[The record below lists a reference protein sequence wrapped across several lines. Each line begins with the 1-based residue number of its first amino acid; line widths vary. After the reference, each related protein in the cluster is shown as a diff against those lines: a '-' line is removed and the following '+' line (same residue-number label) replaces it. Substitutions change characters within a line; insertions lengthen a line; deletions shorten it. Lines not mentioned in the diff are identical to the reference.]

1 MLKDF
6 AEKADVLVTGTV
18 ASPPARCSVSES
30 LSNSSSIIVSIAVL
44 FPPPHA
50 MIAIIN
56 KKNCIYFEKI
66 SNLDIKNS
74 SIFSVLARKNE
85 SS

>member
-1 MLKDF
+1 MERDRFVALFDLKKREILLLQSYLF
-6 AEKADVLVTGTV
+6 HTWNAKNTL
-18 ASPPARCSVSES
+18 
-30 LSNSSSIIVSIAVL
+30 L